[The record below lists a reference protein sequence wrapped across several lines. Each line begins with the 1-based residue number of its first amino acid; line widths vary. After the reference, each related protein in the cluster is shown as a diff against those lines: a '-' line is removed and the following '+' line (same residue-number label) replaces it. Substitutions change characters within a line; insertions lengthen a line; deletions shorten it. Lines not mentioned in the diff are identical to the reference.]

1 MEHLKVNF
9 DGKDYTYNLP
19 TMRSEIDVNYLQ
31 SLVSNVNLAPYYSL
45 VAILIKE
52 SPMLLINN
60 IKQNKNSTV
69 NGVAIMIKHG
79 KDNDF
84 INEIKVGDVLN
95 VAGSD
100 LALGYH
106 VTAKYNSLSPGFIT
120 RLAVSDPKVS
130 SQCIHIKQPTY
141 FVEFKIIPNNAIHAA
156 INDNA
161 KPIVDCYFVEDKTKE
176 D

>member
-1 MEHLKVNF
+1 MEHLKVNY
-9 DGKDYTYNLP
+9 DGKDYVYNLP

-31 SLVSNVNLAPYYSL
+31 SLVANVNLAPYYSL

-52 SPMLLINN
+52 SPMIVVNT
-60 IKQNKNSTV
+60 IKQKKNASV

-79 KDNDF
+79 NDMEF
-84 INEIKVGDVLN
+84 INNIKPGDVLN

-106 VTAKYNSLSPGFIT
+106 VAAKYNSLSPSFLT
-120 RLAVSDPKVS
+120 RMAIADSKVYN
-130 SQCIHIKQPTY
+130 QCIDIKQATY

-161 KPIVDCYFVEDKTKE
+161 KPVVDCYFVEDKPKE